1 MVGTIFPNAFQQGNA
16 SIYAFVYLVMAPN
29 IRAQSIP
36 QLRRKT
42 SNLANISQGLH
53 LLGSWPAPWRL
64 ESRDKKEN
72 KRNVPELYFFISYA
86 SPQFWERY
94 ELGGRKTRLHSS
106 APPLPSFSPFHGF
119 SCFLRWLGFLWSLFF
134 FFSFLIPPRN
144 ETSKAFLSSSCAS
157 MGEGN
162 QNADGDDQ
170 EEDTSHNGHLS

>member
-64 ESRDKKEN
+64 ESRDKKET
-72 KRNVPELYFFISYA
+72 KGMFRNFIFYFLRFSSVLGTLRVGRAENPA
-86 SPQFWERY
+86 SF
-94 ELGGRKTRLHSS
+94 LGTTS
-106 APPLPSFSPFHGF
+106 ASFFSV
-119 SCFLRWLGFLWSLFF
+119 SCFLLLSSVACFPLVPLSLFF
-134 FFSFLIPPRN
+134 LPD
-144 ETSKAFLSSSCAS
+144 SS
-157 MGEGN
+157 
-162 QNADGDDQ
+162 Q
-170 EEDTSHNGHLS
+170 E